1 MKKKIIGA
9 LVGGLILFIW
19 QFLSWSVTG
28 LHSSQMAYAEN
39 QDAVMEVLTENLEE
53 GSYFLTTVPKDK
65 PSEKAQNYMKDQEG
79 KPWAIISYYEEMNTN
94 MPVNMIRGFV
104 VNILAVFLLCWI
116 LLQFSNLTF
125 NNALLASLAVGF
137 IGYLTVNYINSIW
150 FEGNTIPDLI
160 DVVVGWGATGLWLGW
175 WLRR

>member
-9 LVGGLILFIW
+9 LVGALILFIW

-28 LHSSQMAYAEN
+28 LHNSQMAYTEN
-39 QDAVMEVLTENLEE
+39 QDAILETLAENLEE
-53 GSYFLTTVPKDK
+53 GSYFLPTLPKDATA
-65 PSEKAQNYMKDQEG
+65 EEAAQYTKDRTG
-79 KPWAIISYYEEMNTN
+79 KPWATISYHEEMSNN

-104 VNILAVFLLCWI
+104 VNFLAVFLLCWI
-116 LLQFSNLTF
+116 LLQFSNLTLR
-125 NNALLASLAVGF
+125 NALLTSLAVGF

-160 DVVVGWGATGLWLGW
+160 DVIVGWGATGLWLGW